1 MSTESLVFKREFY
14 PEASDSDWYD
24 WRWQIKNRLTK
35 AEDFSRFMALTD
47 EEKQAMSNAF
57 PVAVT
62 PYYASVAA
70 RSPAVRR
77 TVLPS
82 LAEMTESAGE
92 NDDPLGEEPCMVTP
106 GLVHRYPDRVLFL
119 TTEFCSNYCRYCTR
133 SRLVGRLKEK
143 NGLSPVRKS
152 MWEQAFAYIRN
163 HPEVRDVLI
172 SGGDP
177 LTMPD
182 SALDYLLA
190 NLRAI
195 PSVEMIRIGSK
206 TPAVLPMRFTK
217 SLLNT
222 IKKYHPVFFS
232 LHFTHPDEMTAE
244 TNEACDKIADAGI
257 PTGSQTVLLRG
268 VNDNADTLKSL
279 MHKLL
284 KVRVRP
290 YYLFQCD
297 PVKGSMHF
305 RVPVK
310 KGLEIIDAL
319 RGYTTGYAVPTYAID
334 IPGGGGKIV
343 LTPDHVAGRDGDFLL
358 LKNFEGKLY
367 RYPDYETP

>member
-1 MSTESLVFKREFY
+1 MTKSCLFRKKYFPDVSAT
-14 PEASDSDWYD
+14 DWND
-24 WRWQIKNRLTK
+24 WRWQLKNRLTTV
-35 AEDFSRFMALTD
+35 DQIGRVLPLSD
-47 EEKQAMSNAF
+47 EEKKLMTEEGAF

-62 PYYASVAA
+62 PYYASLLAD
-70 RSPAVRR
+70 SPLRK
-77 TVLPS
+77 TMLPS
-82 LAEMTESAGE
+82 AAEKLVGVGE
-92 NDDPLGEEPCMVTP
+92 TPDPLGEEPCMVAP

-143 NGLSPVRKS
+143 NGLSPVRKA
-152 MWEQAFAYIRN
+152 MWEQAFSYIRT

-182 SALDYLLA
+182 SALDYLLS

-232 LHFTHPDEMTAE
+232 LHFTHPDEMTPE
-244 TNEACDKIADAGI
+244 TNEACNKIADAGI

-290 YYLFQCD
+290 YYPLQCD
-297 PVKGSMHF
+297 PAKGSMHF

-319 RGYTTGYAVPTYAID
+319 RGHTSGYAVPTYAID

-343 LTPDHVAGRDGDFLL
+343 LTPDHTEGRDGNFLL
-358 LKNFEGKLY
+358 LRNFEGILY

>member
-1 MSTESLVFKREFY
+1 MSIESLVFKREFY
-14 PEASDSDWYD
+14 PEVSDSDWFD
-24 WRWQIKNRLTK
+24 WHWQLKHRLTK
-35 AEDFSRFMALTD
+35 TEDFSRFLTLTD
-47 EEKQAMSNAF
+47 EEKQAMNNAF

-82 LAEMTESAGE
+82 CAEMTESAGE
-92 NDDPLGEEPCMVTP
+92 KDDPLGEEPFMVAP
-106 GLVHRYPDRVLFL
+106 GLFHRYPDRVLFL

-133 SRLVGRLKEK
+133 SRLVGRLNEK
-143 NGLSPVRKS
+143 NGLSPVRKA
-152 MWEQAFAYIRN
+152 MWEQAFSYIRT

-182 SALDYLLA
+182 SALDYLLS

-232 LHFTHPDEMTAE
+232 LHFTHPDEMTPE
-244 TNEACDKIADAGI
+244 TNEACNKIADAGI

-319 RGYTTGYAVPTYAID
+319 RGHTSGYAVPTYAID

-343 LTPDHVAGRDGDFLL
+343 LTPDHVQGRDGDFLL
-358 LKNFEGKLY
+358 LRNFEGKLY

>member
-1 MSTESLVFKREFY
+1 
-14 PEASDSDWYD
+14 
-24 WRWQIKNRLTK
+24 
-35 AEDFSRFMALTD
+35 
-47 EEKQAMSNAF
+47 
-57 PVAVT
+57 
-62 PYYASVAA
+62 
-70 RSPAVRR
+70 
-77 TVLPS
+77 
-82 LAEMTESAGE
+82 
-92 NDDPLGEEPCMVTP
+92 
-106 GLVHRYPDRVLFL
+106 
-119 TTEFCSNYCRYCTR
+119 
-133 SRLVGRLKEK
+133 
-143 NGLSPVRKS
+143 
-152 MWEQAFAYIRN
+152 MWEQAFSYIRT

-182 SALDYLLA
+182 SALDYLLS

-232 LHFTHPDEMTAE
+232 LHFTHPDEMTPE
-244 TNEACDKIADAGI
+244 TNEACNKIADAGI

-319 RGYTTGYAVPTYAID
+319 RGHTSGYAVPTYAID

-343 LTPDHVAGRDGDFLL
+343 LTPDHTEGRDGNFLL
-358 LKNFEGKLY
+358 LRNFEGKLY